1 MAIPPP
7 SGARSGETL
16 FLSGQGRR
24 EGTSRVRAN
33 RSRTGFR
40 TVFPRS
46 NGKKEEEKGEEEGWV
61 ERGRMKGKEKIM
73 EEERKGEGE
82 SEKGGKKKKKEKK
95 KEGRD
100 VGLSQYLL
108 SLSLSG
114 KEVSTFHHFMANGIS
129 SGRRWNSNVRISYP
143 LK

>member
-1 MAIPPP
+1 MKDQQEIRGVN
-7 SGARSGETL
+7 SK
-16 FLSGQGRR
+16 F
-24 EGTSRVRAN
+24 SRVRAN

-82 SEKGGKKKKKEKK
+82 SEKGGKKRKKKKK
-95 KEGRD
+95 RKEGMLDFRNIF
-100 VGLSQYLL
+100 